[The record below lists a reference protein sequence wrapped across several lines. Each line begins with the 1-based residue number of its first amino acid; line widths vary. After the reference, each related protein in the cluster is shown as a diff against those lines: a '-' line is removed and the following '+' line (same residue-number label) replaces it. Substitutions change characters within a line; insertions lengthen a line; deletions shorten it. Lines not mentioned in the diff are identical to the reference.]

1 MDKLIQLLLSGV
13 IITISSLYISCKL
26 LDKKIDFKNISVYYL
41 IPLIYLSVVIN
52 YMYNNQFIRILT
64 ILILLGIFFKLLFK
78 EKINRALICSIVLH
92 LIYMMSEIIF
102 ISSISII
109 FNYNAN
115 DIINTQFGTVFANL
129 VISFL
134 SIIFINIKYTKIF
147 FNFLVKVTNKIKTT
161 QIISATLFIA
171 LIANFL
177 AAINYYKVQFG
188 YFLVFNTFISL
199 VCFGIVLYS
208 LKTKNSYIE
217 VNNKYSTTLNSLK
230 EYEDILNKYRV
241 SNHENKNQLLT
252 IRNMIPK
259 EDKKIIS
266 YIDKILDNKQKDN
279 DKAMRKTAVIPAGG
293 LRGLI
298 YSKVLVMDERKIH
311 YDLDFSSGIKTVD
324 LINNIDESTMLDIC
338 TVIGVYIDN
347 AIDEVTNLEEKNI
360 CIEMYLDDKDL
371 IIAIS
376 NNYGHTI
383 DISKLE
389 EKGYTTKENGH
400 GYGLPLTREI
410 IKNNNRLQN
419 EKRISKSIFTQILKI
434 RM

>member
-26 LDKKIDFKNISVYYL
+26 LDKKIDFKNISAYYL
-41 IPLIYLSVVIN
+41 IPLIYLSIVFN

-64 ILILLGIFFKLLFK
+64 ISILLGIFFKILFK
-78 EKINRALICSIVLH
+78 EKTNRALICSIVLH
-92 LIYMMSEIIF
+92 LIYMISEIIF

-115 DIINTQFGTVFANL
+115 DIINTQFGTVFANF

-134 SIIFINIKYTKIF
+134 SIIFINFKYTKIF
-147 FNFLVKVTNKIKTT
+147 FDFLVKITNKIKTT

-188 YFLVFNTFISL
+188 YLLIFNAFMTIG
-199 VCFGIVLYS
+199 CFGIVLYS

-217 VNNKYSTTLNSLK
+217 VNNKYSTTLNSLR

-252 IRNMIPK
+252 IRNMLPK

-266 YIDKILDNKQKDN
+266 YIDKILDNKHKDN

-298 YSKVLVMDERKIH
+298 YSKILVMDERKIH
-311 YDLDFSSGIKTVD
+311 YDLDFSSSIKTVD

-338 TVIGVYIDN
+338 TVIGVYVDN

-360 CIEMYLDDKDL
+360 CIEMYLDEKDL

-376 NNYGHTI
+376 NNYGHAI
-383 DISKLE
+383 DVSKLE

-400 GYGLPLTREI
+400 GYGLPLTKEI
-410 IKNNNRLQN
+410 INNNSRLQN
-419 EKRISKSIFTQILKI
+419 EKRISKEIFTQILKI

>member
-26 LDKKIDFKNISVYYL
+26 LDKKIDFKNISAYYL
-41 IPLIYLSVVIN
+41 IPLIYLSIVFN

-64 ILILLGIFFKLLFK
+64 ISILLGIFFKILFK
-78 EKINRALICSIVLH
+78 EKTNRALICSIVLH
-92 LIYMMSEIIF
+92 LIYMISEIIF
-102 ISSISII
+102 ALIITFVFDMSS
-109 FNYNAN
+109 N
-115 DIINTQFGTVFANL
+115 DIMNTQFGTVLANFI
-129 VISFL
+129 ISFL
-134 SIIFINIKYTKIF
+134 SIILANIKYVKIF
-147 FNFLVKVTNKIKTT
+147 YNFFVQITNKVKNT
-161 QIISATLFIA
+161 QIIAAAIFISAV
-171 LIANFL
+171 ANIL
-177 AAINYYKVQFG
+177 AMINYYKVQFG
-188 YFLVFNTFISL
+188 YLLIFNAFMTL
-199 VCFGIVLYS
+199 GCFGIVLYS

-252 IRNMIPK
+252 IRNMLPK

-266 YIDKILDNKQKDN
+266 YIDKILDNKHKDN

-298 YSKVLVMDERKIH
+298 YSKILVMDERKIH
-311 YDLDFSSGIKTVD
+311 YDLDFSSSIKTVD

-338 TVIGVYIDN
+338 TVIGVYVDN

-360 CIEMYLDDKDL
+360 CIEMYLDEKDL

-389 EKGYTTKENGH
+389 EKGYTTKDNGH

-410 IKNNNRLQN
+410 INNNSRLQN
-419 EKRISKSIFTQILKI
+419 EKRISKEIFTQILKI

>member
-26 LDKKIDFKNISVYYL
+26 LDKKIDFKNVSAYYL
-41 IPLIYLSVVIN
+41 IPLIYLSIVFN

-64 ILILLGIFFKLLFK
+64 ISILLGILIKILFK
-78 EKINRALICSIVLH
+78 EKTNRALICSIVLH
-92 LIYMMSEIIF
+92 LIYMISEIIF

-115 DIINTQFGTVFANL
+115 DIINTQFGTVFANF

-134 SIIFINIKYTKIF
+134 SIIFINFKYTKIF
-147 FNFLVKVTNKIKTT
+147 FDFLVKITNKIKTT

-188 YFLVFNTFISL
+188 YLLIFNAFMTL
-199 VCFGIVLYS
+199 GCFGIVLYS

-252 IRNMIPK
+252 IRNMLPK

-266 YIDKILDNKQKDN
+266 YIDKILDNKHKDN

-311 YDLDFSSGIKTVD
+311 YDLDFSSSIKTVD

-338 TVIGVYIDN
+338 TVIGVYVDN

-360 CIEMYLDDKDL
+360 CIEMYLDEKDL

-410 IKNNNRLQN
+410 IDNNSRLQN
-419 EKRISKSIFTQILKI
+419 EKRISKEIFTQILKI